1 MLLCVTFK
9 VRSVLRA
16 STFAYTLPTIAFQV
30 RSIFLMHKP
39 YVEKEDRSNIPMS
52 VCKAVK
58 FLRTCI
64 VLVEVAKPSCTIPI
78 ETIPHREGSSTTTN
92 HYLSL
97 ATSLHHRT
105 FPTESCLHRP
115 HNTTKMG
122 KCQGPAIPGFDET
135 SISDAPLE
143 EPDT

>member
-1 MLLCVTFK
+1 MLPCVTFK

-30 RSIFLMHKP
+30 RSIFLMHKS

-58 FLRTCI
+58 FLRT
-64 VLVEVAKPSCTIPI
+64 LYRARRGSQALMYNSYR
-78 ETIPHREGSSTTTN
+78 TIPHREGSSTTTN

-115 HNTTKMG
+115 HNIHQDG
-122 KCQGPAIPGFDET
+122 KVSRAGYTGVRRNEH
-135 SISDAPLE
+135 L
-143 EPDT
+143 